1 MVSLGRVS
9 RAPVSAASPAE
20 IPWSTT
26 AADRQALALR
36 SDWSGLSALEQLWE
50 PLARLYGDS
59 PALDAPHARPAVRLS
74 FRQLHQGIETAAAGF
89 AALGVRPGEVVAL
102 FAENGPRWLLA
113 DQGLMR
119 LGAADAV
126 RGSAAPVEELRYI
139 LRDCGAV
146 ALVVESAS
154 LLEKLALA
162 SQPAG
167 PLRLVVV
174 LEGER
179 GDAAAAGAAEQAD
192 AATAEASAARG
203 TTPTL
208 VSWAE
213 LLALGEAALASPGA
227 TTPWPAADPSRIAT
241 ILYTSGT
248 TGEPKGVPLSHANL
262 LHQLRCLGVAVQPSP
277 GDRVVSVLPIWH
289 AYERSAEYFLLSCGC
304 QQTYTNLKQMR
315 ADLGRVRPQYLIS
328 VPRLWEALLGGFEDA
343 LAAMA
348 SRRQLLI
355 RAALANSR
363 AYCLRRRQGLDL
375 TLVPEPPPQRLL
387 AALEAGLRWPL
398 HRLATALIW
407 PQVRK
412 QLVGGELRLAISGG
426 GALAIHVDGFFEAI
440 GIELLVGYGLTE
452 TSPVLTCRRRWANRR
467 GSAGQPLP
475 GTAIKVVDP
484 DSRSPLPQGGRGLVL
499 AKGPQVMAGYL
510 NKPEATAK
518 VIDAEGWFD
527 TGDLGYLLADGSL
540 VLSGRAKDTI
550 VLSSGENIEP
560 GPLEE
565 CLVACS
571 LVEQVMLVGQDRKSL
586 GALVVPRPEALQA
599 YASELGLRLPPHLA
613 ESAQALGTASP
624 DSASPINPAPDTA
637 ALYKAIT
644 SRLNRRLAARPG
656 GRAEERLA
664 GVALVQPFSLENGL
678 LTQTL
683 KQRRDR
689 IASRDAAAIDS
700 IYAPRA

>member
-1 MVSLGRVS
+1 
-9 RAPVSAASPAE
+9 VSAASPAE

-36 SDWSGLSALEQLWE
+36 RDWSGLSGLEQLWE

-59 PALDAPHARPAVRLS
+59 PALDAPHARPAVSLS

-146 ALVVESAS
+146 ALVVESES

-179 GDAAAAGAAEQAD
+179 GDAAAATGQV
-192 AATAEASAARG
+192 G
-203 TTPTL
+203 TTTGTGTTL
-208 VSWAE
+208 ASWAE
-213 LLALGEAALASPGA
+213 LLALGESALASPGA
-227 TTPWPAADPSRIAT
+227 RTPWPAADPSRIAT

-262 LHQLRCLGVAVQPSP
+262 LHQLRCLGVAVQPNP

-363 AYCLRRRQGLDL
+363 AFCLRRRQCLDL
-375 TLVPEPPPQRLL
+375 TLVPEQPPQRLL

-407 PQVRK
+407 PRVRR

-452 TSPVLTCRRRWANRR
+452 TSPVLTCRRRWTNRR

-484 DSRSPLPQGGRGLVL
+484 DSRRPLPQGGRGLVL
-499 AKGPQVMAGYL
+499 AQGPQVMAGYL
-510 NKPEATAK
+510 NKPEATKKAL
-518 VIDAEGWFD
+518 DAQGWFD

-571 LVEQVMLVGQDRKSL
+571 LVEQVMVVGQDRKSL
-586 GALVVPRPEALQA
+586 GALVVPRPEALRD
-599 YASELGLRLPPHLA
+599 YARELGLPLPVENLPVENLPA
-613 ESAQALGTASP
+613 EQALATAT
-624 DSASPINPAPDTA
+624 AAQNTAPLNTAGLDTVALDTA
-637 ALYKAIT
+637 ALRKAIT
-644 SRLNRRLAARPG
+644 GRLNRRLAARPG
-656 GRAEERLA
+656 SRADERLA
-664 GVALVQPFSLENGL
+664 GVALVEPFSLENGL

-700 IYAPRA
+700 IYAPRAQG

>member
-1 MVSLGRVS
+1 M
-9 RAPVSAASPAE
+9 
-20 IPWSTT
+20 PWSTT
-26 AADRQALALR
+26 AADRQALAQR
-36 SDWSGLSALEQLWE
+36 SDWSGLSGLEQLWE

-74 FRQLHQGIETAAAGF
+74 FRQLHQCIETAAAGF

-102 FAENGPRWLLA
+102 FAENGSRWLLA

-146 ALVVESAS
+146 ALVVESES

-167 PLRLVVV
+167 PLRLVVL

-179 GDAAAAGAAEQAD
+179 GDAAAATGQV
-192 AATAEASAARG
+192 G
-203 TTPTL
+203 TTTGTGPTL
-208 VSWAE
+208 VSWVE
-213 LLALGEAALASPGA
+213 LLALGESALASPGA

-262 LHQLRCLGVAVQPSP
+262 LHQLRCLGVAVQPNP

-304 QQTYTNLKQMR
+304 HQTYTNLKQMR

-363 AYCLRRRQGLDL
+363 AFCLRRRQCLDL
-375 TLVPEPPPQRLL
+375 TLVPEQPPQRLL

-407 PQVRK
+407 PQVRR

-484 DSRSPLPQGGRGLVL
+484 DSRSPLPQGSRGLVL
-499 AKGPQVMAGYL
+499 AKGPQVMTGYWH
-510 NKPEATAK
+510 KPEATAK
-518 VIDAEGWFD
+518 AIDAQGWFD

-571 LVEQVMLVGQDRKSL
+571 LVEQVMVVGQDRKSL
-586 GALVVPRPEALQA
+586 GALVVPRPEALRD
-599 YASELGLRLPPHLA
+599 YARELGLPLPVENPPA
-613 ESAQALGTASP
+613 E
-624 DSASPINPAPDTA
+624 PAPATATAALDTA
-637 ALYKAIT
+637 ALRKAIT
-644 SRLNRRLAARPG
+644 GRLNRRLAARPG
-656 GRAEERLA
+656 SRADERLA
-664 GVALVQPFSLENGL
+664 GVALVEPFSLENGL

-700 IYAPRA
+700 IYAPRAQG